1 MGIHFITKKRSHRE
15 ELPIVE
21 CALLIVLV
29 PGMEQS
35 SRLLVAELD
44 DDCWEGQHSGDPDS
58 LADFENRVAA
68 LPPETGDQPG
78 GVDAVKLSR
87 NAGADRLP
95 MKKPKKDPVR
105 EDRIYEVIA
114 DANGTEEQVMGWY

>member
-1 MGIHFITKKRSHRE
+1 MCTVDCLGSW
-15 ELPIVE
+15 L
-21 CALLIVLV
+21 
-29 PGMEQS
+29 EQS

-44 DDCWEGQHSGDPDS
+44 DDYSEEVSISGDPDS

-68 LPPETGDQPG
+68 PRPETGDQPG
-78 GVDAVKLSR
+78 GVDAVKPSR

-105 EDRIYEVIA
+105 EDRIYNVSFSSRTLAETSLCIK
-114 DANGTEEQVMGWY
+114 